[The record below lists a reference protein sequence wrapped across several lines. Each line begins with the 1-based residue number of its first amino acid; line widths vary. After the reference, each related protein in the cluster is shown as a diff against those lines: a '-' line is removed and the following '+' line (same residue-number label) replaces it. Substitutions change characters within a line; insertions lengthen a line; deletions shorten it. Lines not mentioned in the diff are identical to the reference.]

1 MTISKELLDEL
12 LSGVERPEDLLGDK
26 GLMKELKVRLM
37 ERMLGAELTEHL
49 GYEPHGEP
57 ASQQSNRRN
66 GAARKVLKGN
76 DGAVPI
82 DIPRDRDAL
91 SIWAMKHGEPA
102 SQQSNRR
109 NGAARKVLKGNDG
122 AVPIDIPR
130 DRDGSFEPELIQKGQ
145 TRIDGMD
152 DKIIGLYAAGLSTR
166 DIRAHLEEVY
176 GLRVSAD
183 LISRVTN
190 AVLEEV
196 SDWQNRALEPVYPI
210 VFLDALRVKIRDAE
224 SRQVKNKAVYVALG
238 VTPEGEREVLGLWI
252 ANNEGA
258 KFWLSIMNNLKN
270 RGLEDILIAVVDGLK
285 GFPDAI
291 NAAFPD
297 TTVQTCIVHLVRH
310 SLNFCGWKDRKA
322 VAKDLKLIYQAV
334 DDGEAAKALDDFEA
348 EWGDKYPSIAPSWR
362 RAWQEVIPF
371 FAFPP
376 AVRKIIYTTNA
387 IESLNR
393 VIRKTT
399 KTRGSFP
406 TDAAA
411 TKLIYLAIRNFEKA
425 GRCVREWVA
434 ARNQFAILYPERF
447 NK

>member
-1 MTISKELLDEL
+1 MTTMTITKEVLDEL
-12 LSGVERPEDLLGDK
+12 LSGVENANDLLGDK

-49 GYEPHGEP
+49 GYDPGADPTSH
-57 ASQQSNRRN
+57 QDNRRN
-66 GAARKVLKGN
+66 GSMRKTVKGN
-76 DGAVPI
+76 DGALPLDV
-82 DIPRDRDAL
+82 
-91 SIWAMKHGEPA
+91 
-102 SQQSNRR
+102 
-109 NGAARKVLKGNDG
+109 
-122 AVPIDIPR
+122 PR
-130 DRDGSFEPELIQKGQ
+130 DRDGSFEPELIKKGQ

-176 GLRVSAD
+176 GLKVSAD
-183 LISRVTN
+183 LISRVTD

-196 SDWQNRALEPVYPI
+196 SDWQNRALEPMYPI

-258 KFWLSIMNNLKN
+258 KFWLSVMNNLRN
-270 RGLEDILIAVVDGLK
+270 RGVEDILIAVVDGLK

-310 SLNFCGWKDRKA
+310 SLNFCGWKDRKN
-322 VAKDLKLIYQAV
+322 VAKDLKRVYQAT
-334 DDGEAAKALDDFEA
+334 DDVEAEKALAEFEA
-348 EWGDKYPSIAPSWR
+348 EWGQKYPSIAPSWR

-376 AVRKIIYTTNA
+376 EVRKIIYTTNA
-387 IESLNR
+387 PSQQHALHA
-393 VIRKTT
+393 
-399 KTRGSFP
+399 P
-406 TDAAA
+406 
-411 TKLIYLAIRNFEKA
+411 A
-425 GRCVREWVA
+425 G
-434 ARNQFAILYPERF
+434 Q
-447 NK
+447 